1 MWQVLVPLLAIFLSD
16 AVLAQTEPDGASA
29 TFPLKYPSSFY
40 VPTYIPPPIN
50 KMSVRPAPQRSP
62 SPFLSHFTI
71 ESFGLGSSPV
81 EPGYMFSSAYI
92 ASFYNLQGLECP
104 DCIPGPRNLS
114 RLTLPP
120 FGATAT
126 VKLIRDHVE
135 LFAGFGG
142 IEAWKADGVFQ
153 PQGHRPTTTSDEDAW
168 LTQGQA
174 GFRFAV
180 DHNRH
185 LWFGGTGRRLYNFG
199 PGPKEWTTL
208 SGDAT
213 FRFGH

>member
-1 MWQVLVPLLAIFLSD
+1 MWQVLVPLLAVLLSD
-16 AVLAQTEPDGASA
+16 AVFAQTEPDGAFPAPLLKHSSSA
-29 TFPLKYPSSFY
+29 F
-40 VPTYIPPPIN
+40 IPAHIF
-50 KMSVRPAPQRSP
+50 PAPQRST
-62 SPFLSHFTI
+62 SPLSSHFTL
-71 ESFGLGSSPV
+71 ESFGLGSAPV
-81 EPGYMFSSAYI
+81 ETGYMFSPAYI
-92 ASFYNLQGLECP
+92 ATFYNLQGLECP
-104 DCIPGPRNLS
+104 QCMPGPPNLS

-126 VKLIRDHVE
+126 VKLVGDHVE

-142 IEAWKADGVFQ
+142 IEAWKPDGTFE
-153 PQGHRPTTTSDEDAW
+153 PQGHRLFTSNDTDAW

-185 LWFGGTGRRLYNFG
+185 LWFGATGRRLYNFG
-199 PGPKEWTTL
+199 PGPKQWSTL

-213 FRFGH
+213 IRFGH